1 MWRNSAPGSLP
12 GVESVAVAADVD
24 AGAAERDADAVA
36 GAAGAVADTGD
47 DVGFDGAWVSLGCT
61 SHHYRA
67 STEAMVYH
75 KDLISSLALSVANQV
90 RTNFRL

>member
-1 MWRNSAPGSLP
+1 M
-12 GVESVAVAADVD
+12 ESVAVAADAD

-36 GAAGAVADTGD
+36 TVAGAAGAVADAGD
-47 DVGFDGAWVSLGCT
+47 DVGADGAWVSLGCT
-61 SHHYRA
+61 SYHYRA